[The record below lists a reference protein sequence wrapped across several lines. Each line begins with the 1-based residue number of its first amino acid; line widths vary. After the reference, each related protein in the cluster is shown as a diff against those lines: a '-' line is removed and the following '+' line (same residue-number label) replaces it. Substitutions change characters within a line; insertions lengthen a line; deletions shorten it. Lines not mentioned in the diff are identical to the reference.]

1 MSQEDA
7 SYRSAYVGPDK
18 DMISLK
24 MLLQCRTVVEKA
36 NFVSTGIMTRAE
48 GELFEIE
55 LSEFELFELGEN
67 VKLTVYSPAGI
78 QSFQSI
84 VFAKYDG
91 AIAVI
96 QPPIISQRFQEKRE
110 FYRVEAKGAVQ
121 VLRLVQNDGEVK
133 LLSTP
138 LEARLRDISIGGV
151 GLVMPPYEEMSE
163 VARIGAVIHLGFTF
177 ACDLEV
183 VHRERRLDEI
193 HYGFRMKV
201 LDTEMLRPLRAFV
214 LRHQVE
220 QNIQSRSEE
229 SRKRSFHSK

>member
-1 MSQEDA
+1 MSQEGA
-7 SYRSAYVGPDK
+7 AYRKTMGGSDK
-18 DMISLK
+18 EIISLK
-24 MLLQCRTVVEKA
+24 SLVHCRTVVEKA

-55 LSEFELFELGEN
+55 LSEFELFELGET
-67 VKLTVYSPAGI
+67 VKLTIYSPVGI

-91 AIAVI
+91 AIAII
-96 QPPIISQRFQEKRE
+96 QPPIVNQRFQEKRE
-110 FYRVEAKGAVQ
+110 FYRVEATGSVQ
-121 VLRLVQNDGEVK
+121 IIRLVKENGEIK
-133 LLSTP
+133 LLSDP

-151 GLVMPPYEEMSE
+151 GLIMPPHEELSQ
-163 VARIGAVIHLGFTF
+163 VSRIGAIVQVGFAF
-177 ACDLEV
+177 ACELEA
-183 VHRERRLDEI
+183 VHRERRLDEM

-229 SRKRSFHSK
+229 SRKRQLR